1 MYEFEKLEILKDI
14 FGSHHKTGSEYLF
27 YCPKC
32 KHHKRKFSINIEKN
46 KWHCWICEYRGA
58 NLSRI
63 VKRYGSFLQRQEWEK
78 YSSNIDL
85 DISLDSLFSSEQE
98 NKEEEI
104 TLKLPKEFISLA
116 NNNLPLS
123 SLEPL
128 KYLQSRGV
136 GKQDILRWKI
146 GYCKTG
152 EYKNRIII
160 PSFNND
166 GFVNYFVARSYNK
179 REWPPYKNPNVSKDI
194 IFNQLYIDFKN
205 DLVLV
210 EGVFDAINATN
221 AIPILGSSLREDSKL
236 FQEIIKW
243 DTTVYVALDP
253 DAEKKA
259 MYLIKSLLLYGIEV
273 YKVDV
278 SGYKDVG
285 EMPREEFQKRKDG
298 AEQITN
304 DDYLNSALIAYL

>member
-1 MYEFEKLEILKDI
+1 VYEFEKLKIIKDI
-14 FGSHHKTGSEYLF
+14 LGSCHRSGEEYLF
-27 YCPKC
+27 YCKKC
-32 KHHKRKFSINIEKN
+32 NHDKRKLSVNVDKN
-46 KWHCWICEYRGA
+46 VFKCWICDYKGT
-58 NLSRI
+58 NLTRL

-85 DISLDSLFSSEQE
+85 NTSLDDLFSSTEEDKQE
-98 NKEEEI
+98 E
-104 TLKLPKEFISLA
+104 TVLKLPKEFISLA
-116 NNNLPLS
+116 NANLPLS

-128 KYLQSRGV
+128 KYLQSRGIN
-136 GKQDILRWKI
+136 KQDILRWKI

-152 EYKNRIII
+152 EYKNRIIV
-160 PSFNND
+160 PSFNKD
-166 GFVNYFVARSYNK
+166 GYINYFVARSYNK

-194 IFNQLYIDFKN
+194 IFNELYVDFKN

-210 EGVFDAINATN
+210 EGVFDAVNATN
-221 AIPILGSSLREDSKL
+221 AVPILGSSLREDSKL

-259 MYLIKSLLLYGIEV
+259 LHLIRSLLLYGVEV
-273 YKVDV
+273 YKIDV

-285 EMPREEFQKRKDG
+285 EMSKEEFTKRKNQ
-298 AEQITN
+298 AVSMNNEN
-304 DDYLNSALIAYL
+304 FVEASFLF